1 MWIGRKVALEDA
13 SCAIEGVLLPQKM
26 LLEQQQALSVL
37 ALAQQRSEAM
47 LAEAG
52 RQVERLLTEAQQQA
66 ERQAGARCE
75 EVEQAFW
82 QRSEALFSEWHDER
96 TAQQNQIL
104 NQAQALINAAFEQL
118 FGGLTE
124 QQKLTGLLA
133 QLQQAGG
140 RATEV
145 TLYHASRHEAVLA
158 EWLDAHPQ
166 LGWSRCIDDAMA
178 AETLLLQTAQG
189 EFSISWNSLRQHL
202 LRLAD

>member
-37 ALAQQRSEAM
+37 ARAQQRSEAM

-52 RQVERLLTEAQQQA
+52 RQVERLLNEAQQQA
-66 ERQAGARCE
+66 ERQVAARCE
-75 EVEQAFW
+75 EAEQAFW
-82 QRSEALFSEWHDER
+82 QRSEALFSEWHEER
-96 TAQQNQIL
+96 TAQQGQIL
-104 NQAQALINAAFEQL
+104 GQAQALINAAFEQL

-124 QQKLTGLLA
+124 QQKLTGLLS
-133 QLQQAGG
+133 QLLQASG
-140 RATEV
+140 RATAV
-145 TLYHASRHEAVLA
+145 TLYHASRHEAALA

-166 LGWSRCIDDAMA
+166 LGWSRCIDDALA

-189 EFSISWNSLRQHL
+189 EFSISWNSLHQHL